1 MKNIAIRSFVLALA
15 VVGFSASSIAS
26 AARTT
31 NEAKT
36 VSAQPTVVVA
46 NAPAPGC
53 NAGSGFCGMD

>member
-31 NEAKT
+31 NGAKT
-36 VSAQPTVVVA
+36 GSAQPTVVLGNVP
-46 NAPAPGC
+46 APACSHGYC
-53 NAGSGFCGMD
+53 NMD